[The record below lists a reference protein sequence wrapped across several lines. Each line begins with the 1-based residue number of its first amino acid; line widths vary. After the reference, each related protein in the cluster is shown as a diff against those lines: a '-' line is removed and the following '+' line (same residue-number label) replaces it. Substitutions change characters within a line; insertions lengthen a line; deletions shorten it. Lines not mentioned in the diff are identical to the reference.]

1 MCTAITYQ
9 TKDHYFG
16 RTLDYEVS
24 YGEKI
29 VITPRNYPFH
39 FRKVQS
45 LEQHYAIIGMAL
57 IMDGYPLYY
66 DATNE
71 CGLSAAGLNFPG
83 NAVYKEVMNR
93 KENVAS
99 FELIPWILG
108 QCKNL
113 NEAKE
118 KLKSMNLV
126 NFDYSKKLPATP
138 LHWMFADKE
147 KAIVVEATKL
157 GIQIYDNPVGVLT
170 NNPTF
175 DMQLF
180 YLNNYMSMSVDS
192 PVNYWPEKLSLKTYS
207 RGMGAMGLPG
217 DLSSM
222 SRFVRAAFTKMHS
235 VSGTSES
242 ESVGQFFHILGSV
255 TQQRGCVRLEN
266 SKYEKTIYTSCCN
279 MDQGIYYYTTY
290 ENHQICAVDMHEE
303 NLERCDLIAYL
314 LVDREQI
321 YRQNCGSN

>member
-16 RTLDYEVS
+16 RTLDYEIS

-29 VITPRNYPFH
+29 VITPRNYRFH
-39 FRKVQS
+39 FREVQS

-57 IMDGYPLYY
+57 IIDNSPLYY

-71 CGLSAAGLNFPG
+71 HGLSAAGLNFPG
-83 NAVYKEVMNR
+83 NAFYKEIMNG
-93 KENVAS
+93 KENIAS

-126 NFDYSKKLPATP
+126 NLDYSKQLPATP

-147 KAIVVEATKL
+147 KSMVVEATESGL
-157 GIQIYDNPVGVLT
+157 HIYDNPVGVLT

-180 YLNNYMSMSVDS
+180 YLNNFMSMSVDS
-192 PVNYWPEKLSLKTYS
+192 PVNHWPKGLLLKTYS

-235 VSGTSES
+235 VSGTAEYES
-242 ESVGQFFHILGSV
+242 ISQFFHILGSV

-266 SKYEKTIYTSCCN
+266 GTYEKTIYTSCCN

-290 ENHQICAVDMHEE
+290 ENHQICAVDMYEE
-303 NLERCDLIAYL
+303 NLDCCDLIAYP
-314 LVDREQI
+314 LVDGEQI
-321 YRQNCGSN
+321 FWQNLSSN

>member
-16 RTLDYEVS
+16 RTLDYEIS

-29 VITPRNYPFH
+29 VITPRNYRFH
-39 FRKVQS
+39 FREVQS

-57 IMDGYPLYY
+57 IIDNSPLYY

-71 CGLSAAGLNFPG
+71 HGLSAAGLNFPG
-83 NAVYKEVMNR
+83 NAFYKEIMNG
-93 KENVAS
+93 KENIAS

-126 NFDYSKKLPATP
+126 NLDYSKQLPATP

-147 KAIVVEATKL
+147 KSMVVEATESGL
-157 GIQIYDNPVGVLT
+157 HIYDNPVGVLT

-180 YLNNYMSMSVDS
+180 YLNNFMSMSVDS
-192 PVNYWPEKLSLKTYS
+192 PVNHWPKGLLLKTYS

-242 ESVGQFFHILGSV
+242 ESVSQFFHILGSV

-266 SKYEKTIYTSCCN
+266 GTYEKTIYTSCCN

-290 ENHQICAVDMHEE
+290 ENHQICAVDMYEE
-303 NLERCDLIAYL
+303 NLDCCDLIAYP
-314 LVDREQI
+314 LVDGEQI
-321 YRQNCGSN
+321 FWQNLSSN